1 MEWLEAT
8 KESPLKKTVLRDHV
22 KNFILEAI
30 INGNLKP
37 GDRII
42 ETQIAKTLGISQG
55 PVREALRE
63 LEKTGVLHSEPYRGS
78 FVKELSEK
86 EITERSIVRASLEE
100 TAIRLAIARVTEND
114 ITQLKEIINEM
125 VNAAKAGDEPKST
138 GFNVEFHRKIMELSG
153 NEFLLAMWE
162 DIHPSTWTTITTHVV
177 KKELVELAERHNE
190 VLDSI
195 ILGDPDIAVKVIR
208 QHIVELTSTIS

>member
-1 MEWLEAT
+1 MEWLESAQ
-8 KESPLKKTVLRDHV
+8 ESPLKKTVLRDHV
-22 KNFILEAI
+22 KNFILDAI
-30 INGNLKP
+30 INGNLQP
-37 GDRII
+37 GDRIV
-42 ETQIAKTLGISQG
+42 ETQIAKSLGISQG

-100 TAIRLAIARVTEND
+100 TAIRLAIARVTKDD
-114 ITQLKEIINEM
+114 INKLREIINEM
-125 VNAAKAGDEPKST
+125 VNSAKAVDAAKSIA
-138 GFNVEFHRKIMELSG
+138 FNVEFHRKIVELSG

-162 DIHPSTWTTITTHVV
+162 DIHPNTWTTITTHVV

-195 ILGDPDIAVKVIR
+195 ISGDPDIAVKVIR
-208 QHIVELTSTIS
+208 QHIVGLTSTTP